1 MHLEQKEKE
10 KEIPE
15 IKCVIT
21 VQPNEEPIVMMK

>member
-1 MHLEQKEKE
+1 MHLEQKE

-21 VQPNEEPIVMMK
+21 VQPDEEPIVMMK